1 MTEQVDV
8 AARTSDDESGG
19 TLRLRLAR
27 LFTEVLAPSV
37 VGVVCPVAV
46 GALSDSNTWRG
57 AGLGLLG
64 AVFAIGLPY
73 AYIAW
78 LVRTGGATDRHVSRR
93 EDRPKVLV
101 AVLLCLAA
109 GISVLML
116 LAAPPLLVW
125 LLAGEVLLVLACL
138 VISKFWKI
146 SMHSAVAA
154 GTVTALVVVTGPW
167 ALLAGVAVVAVSWG
181 RVVLRDHTPAQVTS
195 GAALGTA
202 VLSLLTLVR

>member
-8 AARTSDDESGG
+8 KARTSDGESGG
-19 TLRLRLAR
+19 LRLRLAR
-27 LFTEVLAPSV
+27 VFTELLAPSV
-37 VGVVCPVAV
+37 VGVICPVAV
-46 GALSDSNTWRG
+46 GALSDAHAWRG

-78 LVRTGGATDRHVSRR
+78 LIRTGGATDRHVSRR

-101 AVLLCLAA
+101 AVLICLAA
-109 GISVLML
+109 GISVLVL
-116 LAAPPLLVW
+116 LGAPPLLVC
-125 LLAGEVLLVLACL
+125 LLASEVLLVLACL

-154 GTVTALVVVTGPW
+154 GTAAALVVALGPW
-167 ALLAGVAVVAVSWG
+167 ALLAGIAVVAVSWG
-181 RVVLRDHTPAQVTS
+181 RVVLRDHTSAQVTA
-195 GAALGTA
+195 GAALGA
-202 VLSLLTLVR
+202 VVLSLLAFVK

>member
-8 AARTSDDESGG
+8 ETRTAAGGSSG
-19 TLRLRLAR
+19 LRLRLAR
-27 LFTEVLAPSV
+27 VFTELLAPSV
-37 VGVVCPVAV
+37 VGVICPVAV
-46 GALSDSNTWRG
+46 GALSDSNAWRG

-78 LVRTGGATDRHVSRR
+78 LIRTGGATDRHVSRR

-101 AVLLCLAA
+101 AVLLSLAA
-109 GISVLML
+109 GISVLVL
-116 LAAPPLLVW
+116 LGAPPLLVW

-146 SMHSAVAA
+146 SMHSAVVS
-154 GTVTALVVVTGPW
+154 GTVAALVIVLGPW
-167 ALLAGVAVVAVSWG
+167 ALLAGVAVALVSWS
-181 RVVLRDHTPAQVTS
+181 RVVLRDHTVAQVIA
-195 GAALGTA
+195 GAALGA
-202 VLSLLTLVR
+202 VSLSLLALVY

>member
-8 AARTSDDESGG
+8 ETRTSCRGASGI
-19 TLRLRLAR
+19 RLRLAR
-27 LFTEVLAPSV
+27 VFTELLAPSV
-37 VGVVCPVAV
+37 VGVICPVAV
-46 GALSDSNTWRG
+46 GALSDSDSWRG

-78 LVRTGGATDRHVSRR
+78 LIRTGGATDRHVSRR

-109 GISVLML
+109 GILLLVLL
-116 LAAPPLLVW
+116 GAPPLLVW
-125 LLAGEVLLVLACL
+125 LLVGEVLLVLACL

-154 GTVTALVVVTGPW
+154 GTVAALVVVLGPW
-167 ALLAGVAVVAVSWG
+167 ALLAGVGVVLVSWG
-181 RVVLRDHTPAQVTS
+181 RVVLRDHTPAQVTA
-195 GAALGTA
+195 GAVLGA
-202 VLSLLTLVR
+202 VVLSLLAVVR

>member
-8 AARTSDDESGG
+8 ETRTSDSEGIG
-19 TLRLRLAR
+19 LRRRLAR
-27 LFTEVLAPSV
+27 VFTELLAPSV
-37 VGVVCPVAV
+37 VGVICPVAV
-46 GALSDSNTWRG
+46 GALSDSNPWRG

-78 LVRTGGATDRHVSRR
+78 LIRTGGATDRHVSRR

-101 AVLLCLAA
+101 AVLLCLAV
-109 GISVLML
+109 GISVLL
-116 LAAPPLLVW
+116 LLGAPPLLVW

-138 VISKFWKI
+138 VISRFWKI

-154 GTVTALVVVTGPW
+154 GTVAALVVVLGPW
-167 ALLAGVAVVAVSWG
+167 ALLAGAAVVLVSWG
-181 RVVLRDHTPAQVTS
+181 RVVLRDHTPAQVVA
-195 GAALGTA
+195 GAALGA
-202 VLSLLTLVR
+202 VVLSLLGLAS